1 MSFLSL
7 SPVVRQGLLPTVAFT
22 LTINVLCYGISRSEE
37 PEYEDGPTKAKQ
49 DAACLRITAQ
59 FEIQISHILLPTH
72 IFQSISKR
80 RE

>member
-1 MSFLSL
+1 
-7 SPVVRQGLLPTVAFT
+7 
-22 LTINVLCYGISRSEE
+22 LTINVLCYDISRSEE
-37 PEYEDGPTKAKQ
+37 SKYEDGPTKVKQ
-49 DAACLRITAQ
+49 GAACLRITTE